1 MRKKSLILMSML
13 CCMALFSACADK
25 ADENVSIT
33 NETENGF
40 TDISTLDLQ
49 DGKYEVEVILNGGSN
64 RAKIESPAVMQVN
77 DSKALVQIKWSSPY
91 YDYMIVADEKFM
103 PVNTEGNSV
112 FEIPLE
118 KFDCEMS
125 VSADTTAMS
134 EPHQIEYTLKFLS
147 DTITRVE

>member
-1 MRKKSLILMSML
+1 MRKKSLILISML
-13 CCMALFSACADK
+13 CCLVSFSACADK
-25 ADENVSIT
+25 TNENVSVAD
-33 NETENGF
+33 ETENSF

-49 DGKYEVEVILNGGSN
+49 DGKYKVEVILNGGSN
-64 RAKIESPAVMQVN
+64 RATIESPAVMEVN

-91 YDYMIVADEKFM
+91 YDYMIVGDEKFM

-118 KFDCEMS
+118 QFDCEMP

-134 EPHQIEYTLKFLS
+134 QPHQIEYTLKFLS